1 MLSSPISPNEFR
13 ALLPEAIWLDA
24 HHFEQ
29 ARELS
34 HESHQPSNEALQWQT
49 YVNALA
55 FFGFTQW
62 LDERMPEKKLE
73 QAGRPS
79 ESILTQSAANFMEG
93 ACQFRMGEFKLCLIS
108 AEHVLDEV
116 VQIPQRAIFD
126 PDLAAHFYIAIEV
139 CQEEEQ
145 VILRGV
151 LRYDQLTHY
160 LKQGDRRP
168 SSDGYHPIPL
178 SLFDPEPNHLLSY
191 CRYLDAI
198 AIPLPAPLIDP
209 AAVPSTSIPSISTTE
224 MQESLQKTQTYL
236 GQWLQDRVEEGWLAI
251 ETLIHPDA
259 YLALST
265 RNSDAS
271 IRKGKLLN
279 LGVKLGQQTVA
290 LLVTINPEPE
300 EKLNVFVQLHPTGGQ
315 RFLPSH
321 IQLTLRSKTGDP
333 LQEVQA
339 RGQDNYIQLQP
350 FKGSAGKRFSLEISL
365 LDRSVKEDFEL

>member
-13 ALLPEAIWLDA
+13 ALLPEAIWLDT

-34 HESHQPSNEALQWQT
+34 HQSHESSSEALQWQT

-55 FFGFTQW
+55 FLGFTQW
-62 LDERMPEKKLE
+62 LDEKMPEKELG
-73 QAGRPS
+73 QVGRPS
-79 ESILTQSAANFMEG
+79 ESILAKPVANFMEG
-93 ACQFRMGEFKLCLIS
+93 ACQFRMGEFKLCLIA

-116 VQIPQRAIFD
+116 ISIPQRAIFD

-151 LRYDQLTHY
+151 LRHDQLTHY
-160 LKQGDRRP
+160 LSQGDGQATAE
-168 SSDGYHPIPL
+168 GYYPIPL

-198 AIPLPAPLIDP
+198 AIPLPAPSTEP
-209 AAVPSTSIPSISTTE
+209 VASPSASITE
-224 MQESLQKTQTYL
+224 LRKSVQNTQTYL
-236 GQWLQDRVEEGWLAI
+236 RQWLQNRAEEGWIAI

-265 RNSDAS
+265 RNSEAS

-300 EKLNVFVQLHPTGGQ
+300 EKLNVLVQLHPTGGQ

-321 IQLTLRSKTGDP
+321 IQLTLRSKAGDP

-350 FKGSAGKRFSLEISL
+350 FKGSAGKRFSLEVSL